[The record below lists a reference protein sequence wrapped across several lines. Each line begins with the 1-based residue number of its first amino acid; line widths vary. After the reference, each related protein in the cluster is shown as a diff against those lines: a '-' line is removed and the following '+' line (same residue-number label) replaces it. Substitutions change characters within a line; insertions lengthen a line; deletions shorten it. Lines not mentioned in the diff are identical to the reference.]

1 VPRVFAAAVLPAV
14 DRAAARLAAAVF
26 GARLVMRRFF
36 AALFLAALFF
46 PALVVAVLFLAA
58 PVRAGRFDAPPR
70 FCAAFVRAALL
81 PRALRAVRAAPGVRA
96 REAGRAVLRF
106 AMTRPLSGEP

>member
-1 VPRVFAAAVLPAV
+1 VLPAL
-14 DRAAARLAAAVF
+14 DRAAARLVAAVF
-26 GARLVMRRFF
+26 GARFVMRRFV
-36 AALFLAALFF
+36 AAPFLAALFF
-46 PALVVAVLFLAA
+46 LALLAAVLFFAA

-70 FCAAFVRAALL
+70 FFAAFVRAAPL

-96 REAGRAVLRF
+96 REAGRAVLRL